1 MISVQK
7 LDKHFGGVYA
17 VHNCTFTV
25 KENAITSIIGPNGAG
40 KTTLFNLICGIS
52 KPDGGRILLKGRNIT
67 GLQTHQIA
75 RLGICRTFQQARLFR
90 NMSVK
95 DNLLLAKHSAKDS
108 ELKEVLKKVHFPLD
122 MSTRAS
128 DLSYGQT
135 RLVEIARALLKP
147 HNLLMLDEPTAG
159 VNPKVRQELKE
170 ILRNLKKDGD
180 TILLIEHDMEFV
192 MSISDDVVVMTEGS
206 VLTRGTPKQ
215 VQADKRVLE
224 AYLGK

>member
-25 KENAITSIIGPNGAG
+25 KDNSITSIIGPNGAG
-40 KTTLFNLICGIS
+40 KTTLFNLVCGIS
-52 KPDGGRILLKGRNIT
+52 KPDAGKIFLRGTEIT
-67 GLQTHQIA
+67 GLATYQIA
-75 RLGICRTFQQARLFR
+75 RLGISRTFQQAKLFK

-95 DNLLLAKHSAKDS
+95 ENLLIARPASDA

-122 MSTRAS
+122 MNTKAS
-128 DLSYGQT
+128 ELSYGQT

-147 HNLLMLDEPTAG
+147 HKLLMLDEPTAG
-159 VNPKVRQELKE
+159 VNPKVRQELKQ
-170 ILRNLKKDGD
+170 ILFELKKAGH
-180 TILLIEHDMEFV
+180 TILIIEHDMEFV
-192 MSISDDVVVMTEGS
+192 MSISDEVIVMTQGS
-206 VLTRGTPKQ
+206 VLTRGTPKE